1 MFSNLYVLFPKN
13 HDEFCRFQSHDEFA
27 DFHTKF
33 DLLLSNINH
42 EFPLCSVVIEDLNAR
57 CSRSWQN
64 DITNSIGQEIDS
76 LTLSTGYKQMNDKP
90 THVINNSMSCIDLL
104 FFLTKMQFQIM
115 KLMSQSLINVTII
128 LSLVRLT
135 SLYHCLQYMSMK
147 SGIRVRQMIKSSR
160 KGQKYCFLMCL
171 KL

>member
-57 CSRSWQN
+57 RSRSWQN

-76 LTLSTGYKQMNDKP
+76 LTLSTGYK
-90 THVINNSMSCIDLL
+90 
-104 FFLTKMQFQIM
+104 
-115 KLMSQSLINVTII
+115 
-128 LSLVRLT
+128 
-135 SLYHCLQYMSMK
+135 
-147 SGIRVRQMIKSSR
+147 
-160 KGQKYCFLMCL
+160 
-171 KL
+171 